1 MPDYSELSNSP
12 SDFELIETML
22 YSHRV
27 CYLEA
32 HLTRA
37 RRSAALLQVRFDEQL
52 IRNTIADHIAGLQ
65 RNTRYKVRMTI
76 NQAGHPTVT
85 CSPISREKINT
96 RRLCI
101 SSHRIDAD
109 NVFFHHKTTNRSLY
123 EREYDRAQEAGYS
136 EVLFFN
142 QGGLLTEASRHNIFV
157 QIKKRVFTPPLRNG
171 LLPGIYRGLLLD
183 RCQYIQEK
191 EMTREDLEK
200 ASAIYL
206 SNAVQGLKKFRLN
219 QPLNFLPLENT

>member
-1 MPDYSELSNSP
+1 MPDYPQFLDSP

-22 YSHRV
+22 FSHRI

-37 RRSAALLQVRFDEQL
+37 RRSAALLQFRFDEQL
-52 IRNTIADHIAGLQ
+52 IRNAIAEHIAGLR

-85 CSPISREKINT
+85 CSPISREKVNT

-101 SSHRIDAD
+101 SSHPIDAD

-123 EREYDRAQEAGYS
+123 EREYARALEAGYS

-142 QGGLLTEASRHNIFV
+142 QEGLLTEASRHNVFV
-157 QIKKRVFTPPLRNG
+157 QINKRVFTPPLQNG
-171 LLPGIYRGLLLD
+171 LLAGIYRGLLLD
-183 RCQYIQEK
+183 RCPYIRER
-191 EMTREDLEK
+191 EMTRDDLEK

-219 QPLNFLPLENT
+219 QPLNFLPLGNT